1 MRETHV
7 SDRLGEHLEG
17 DLSLAEFA
25 RVDAHLASCAECAAE
40 LRELRATVALLRGLP
55 DPEPPARLVA
65 EVMRRIEAGEGREP
79 RVVALFRRA
88 PGPVFAA
95 ALAAGIAGLVVFTSL
110 DFGAGDFLGTPSEPA
125 RDHVA
130 VRRDPVSVTGVRAAG
145 ARRPLPL
152 HRTTVARGTSTP
164 RRPIPELAAF
174 AAPTPPQRPPGADDA
189 ARFGFFGRA
198 VPEVPLRDLDGELEA
213 LMENP
218 AAFLDRVRRTAEDAR
233 RPMIA
238 PLVRQS
244 ARRGDVAA
252 VARHLGVAQPVAVP
266 ASTR

>member
-1 MRETHV
+1 MREAHV
-7 SDRLGEHLEG
+7 SDRLGDHLEG
-17 DLSLAEFA
+17 DLSLAELA

-40 LRELRATVALLRGLP
+40 LRELRETVALLRGLP
-55 DPEPPARLVA
+55 APEPPTGLAA
-65 EVMRRIEAGEGREP
+65 EVMRRIEAGEGRES

-88 PGPVFAA
+88 QEPLFAA
-95 ALAAGIAGLVVFTSL
+95 ALAAGIAGLVVFSSL
-110 DFGAGDFLGTPSEPA
+110 DFGAGDFLGTSSEPE
-125 RDHVA
+125 RDRVA
-130 VRRDPVSVTGVRAAG
+130 GRRNPVGATDVWAVG

-152 HRTTVARGTSTP
+152 HQTTVAHGTPTR
-164 RRPIPELAAF
+164 RRPISELVAF
-174 AAPTPPQRPPGADDA
+174 DAPKPPQRPAGADRV

-198 VPEVPLRDLDGELEA
+198 APEVPLRDLDGELEA

-238 PLVRQS
+238 PLVQQS